1 MSYLVK
7 GCKDTR
13 KRNTLNK
20 FMRNGRFHK
29 RLMKS
34 NCEKQSWALG
44 NSLSPGSLPMPVFL
58 TLHGLQPQICIAD
71 MLHSSFLQENVSAHS
86 CTSQY
91 SSLSLCVNMKF
102 KINSLEISNILF
114 PKSMEKIFYGSF

>member
-1 MSYLVK
+1 
-7 GCKDTR
+7 
-13 KRNTLNK
+13 
-20 FMRNGRFHK
+20 MRNGRFHK

-71 MLHSSFLQENVSAHS
+71 MLHSSLSAGK
-86 CTSQY
+86 CVC
-91 SSLSLCVNMKF
+91 SLLYIPIQQPQSL
-102 KINSLEISNILF
+102 
-114 PKSMEKIFYGSF
+114 